1 LFYKNKK
8 EKSNLNFRYN
18 KFKNLI
24 NKRIIMQKIEPM
36 TLYGYEK
43 LQSEVKD
50 LKEVKR
56 PQVVKDIEEA
66 LEHGDLKENAEYHA
80 AKEMQKNID
89 NRLAE
94 LSEILGNSQIVD
106 PSELAHAKIS
116 FGSTVVMTDMD
127 TDEEVTYTIV
137 GGCESNP
144 EMGLISFGSPL
155 AKQLLGKEE
164 GDEVKVILPGGVKE
178 YEIDEVKYQEIVFEC

>member
-1 LFYKNKK
+1 
-8 EKSNLNFRYN
+8 
-18 KFKNLI
+18 
-24 NKRIIMQKIEPM
+24 MQKVQPM
-36 TLYGYEK
+36 TLFGYNK
-43 LQSEVKD
+43 LQAEVKD

-56 PQVVKDIEEA
+56 PGVVKAIEEA

-80 AKEMQKNID
+80 AKEAQKNID

-106 PSELAHAKIS
+106 PSELEHARVS
-116 FGSTVVMTDMD
+116 FGSTVVMTDMQS
-127 TDEEVTYTIV
+127 DEEFTYTIV

-144 EMGLISFGSPL
+144 DRGLISFNSPL

-164 GDEVKVILPGGVKE
+164 GDEVKVRLPGGEKE
-178 YEIDEVKYQEIVFEC
+178 FEIDEVKYEEIVFECN

>member
-1 LFYKNKK
+1 
-8 EKSNLNFRYN
+8 
-18 KFKNLI
+18 
-24 NKRIIMQKIEPM
+24 MQKIEPM
-36 TLYGYEK
+36 TLFGYEK
-43 LQSEVKD
+43 LQAEVKD

-56 PQVVKDIEEA
+56 PGVVKAIEEA

-89 NRLAE
+89 NRLGE
-94 LSEILGNSQIVD
+94 LQEILGNSQIVD

-116 FGSTVVMTDMD
+116 FGSTVSLTDMD
-127 TDEEVTYTIV
+127 TEEEVTYTIV

-144 EMGLISFGSPL
+144 DIGLISFNSPL

-164 GDEVKVILPGGVKE
+164 GDEVKMRLPGGTKE
-178 YEIDEVKYQEIVFEC
+178 FEIDEVKYQEIVFECK

>member
-1 LFYKNKK
+1 
-8 EKSNLNFRYN
+8 
-18 KFKNLI
+18 
-24 NKRIIMQKIEPM
+24 MQRIEPM
-36 TLYGYEK
+36 TIFGYEK
-43 LQSEVKD
+43 LQAEVKD
-50 LKEVKR
+50 LKQVKR

-94 LSEILGNSQIVD
+94 LQVIIGSSQIVD
-106 PSELAHAKIS
+106 PSELAHSKIS
-116 FGSTVVMTDMD
+116 FGSTVMMTDMD
-127 TDEEVTYTIV
+127 TDEELTYTIV

-144 EMGLISFGSPL
+144 DMGLISFNSPL

-164 GDEVKVILPGGVKE
+164 GDEVKVILPGRNRE
-178 YEIDEVKYQEIVFEC
+178 YEIDEVKYQEIVFETH

>member
-1 LFYKNKK
+1 MK
-8 EKSNLNFRYN
+8 
-18 KFKNLI
+18 
-24 NKRIIMQKIEPM
+24 KIEPM
-36 TLYGYEK
+36 TLFGYNK
-43 LQSEVKD
+43 LQAEVKD

-56 PQVVKDIEEA
+56 PGVVKAIEEA

-80 AKEMQKNID
+80 AKESQKNID

-94 LSEILGNSQIVD
+94 LADILGNSQIVD
-106 PSELAHAKIS
+106 PSELEHSKVS

-127 TDEEVTYTIV
+127 TDEEFTYTIV

-144 EMGLISFGSPL
+144 DAGLISFASPL

-164 GDEVKVILPGGVKE
+164 GDEVKVQLPGGTKE
-178 YEIDEVKYQEIVFEC
+178 FEIDEVKYQEIVFECN

>member
-1 LFYKNKK
+1 
-8 EKSNLNFRYN
+8 
-18 KFKNLI
+18 
-24 NKRIIMQKIEPM
+24 MQNNNVEPM
-36 TLYGYEK
+36 TLFGYEK
-43 LQSEVKD
+43 LQAEVKE

-56 PQVVKDIEEA
+56 PAVVKAIEEA

-80 AKEMQKNID
+80 AKEQQKNID

-94 LSEILGNSQIVD
+94 LQEILGNAQIVD
-106 PSELAHAKIS
+106 PKELQHSKVS
-116 FGSTVVMTDMD
+116 FGSTVVMTNMD

-144 EMGLISFGSPL
+144 DIGLISFHSPL

-164 GDEVKVILPGGVKE
+164 GDEVKVRLPGGEKE
-178 YEIDEVKYQEIVFEC
+178 FEIDEVKYQDIVFECKE